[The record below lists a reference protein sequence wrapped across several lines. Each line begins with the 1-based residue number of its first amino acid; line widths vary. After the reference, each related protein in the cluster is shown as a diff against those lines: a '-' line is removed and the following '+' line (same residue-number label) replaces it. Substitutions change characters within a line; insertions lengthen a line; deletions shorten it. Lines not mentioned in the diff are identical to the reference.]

1 MPRALVI
8 GLTIVTLVYILT
20 TLAFIYVI
28 PIAGI
33 ASGDAFVAQVG
44 AVLMG
49 RSGGVAVA
57 AIVIVCVLG
66 SLAAVLML
74 GPRVYFAMAQ
84 DGVFPAAAAAVHP
97 RFGTPARAIAAQALL
112 ASILVALGT
121 FDTIVAY
128 FIFITVV
135 FIALTVGAVFV
146 LGRRDPR
153 FSVPGHPWTALTFLT
168 LGAGLLALL
177 ALNNPLQA
185 LLGVALVAAGIPVY
199 HLTRGVPAAS
209 SGVSPEVSR

>member
-1 MPRALVI
+1 M
-8 GLTIVTLVYILT
+8 
-20 TLAFIYVI
+20 
-28 PIAGI
+28 
-33 ASGDAFVAQVG
+33 AQVG

-97 RFGTPARAIAAQALL
+97 RFGTPARAIATQAVL
-112 ASILVALGT
+112 ASILVGLGT

-135 FIALTVGAVFV
+135 FIARNGG
-146 LGRRDPR
+146 GRLRARAPR
-153 FSVPGHPWTALTFLT
+153 PGVPGCRAIRGRALTFLIM
-168 LGAGLLALL
+168 
-177 ALNNPLQA
+177 
-185 LLGVALVAAGIPVY
+185 GVA
-199 HLTRGVPAAS
+199 PARYCWRSTIRCRPCSASRSLPPAS
-209 SGVSPEVSR
+209 SCLPT